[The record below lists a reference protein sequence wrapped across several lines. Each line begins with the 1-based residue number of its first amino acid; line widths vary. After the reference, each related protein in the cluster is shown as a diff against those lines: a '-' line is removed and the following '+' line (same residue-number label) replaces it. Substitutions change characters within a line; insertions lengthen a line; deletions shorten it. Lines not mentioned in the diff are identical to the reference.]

1 MLEVGSKIGFSCSI
15 LGRAAWKGKWRFNKV
30 RCMKTNKKPLFFIV
44 TFLTLG
50 LLLSACGSSDSTEE
64 TQPVAEEETTQEEIP
79 AETSDINP
87 FTGETGGLDNPVIV
101 VKIDNVN
108 PARPQWGLAEA
119 DIVFVEEVEAG
130 LTRLAAVF
138 SSNLPEKVGP
148 VRSARISDLEIMSQF
163 GTPAFAY
170 SGAQKRLLPEI
181 ASANIV
187 ELAHGSSGGVYNREA
202 TKRAPHNLTINLREA
217 APTLVG
223 VSTPKDVGLV
233 FDEAAATGGTATST
247 FNAKW
252 PASRVGA
259 EWDAVNNGWVIALDS
274 APALDANTNAPIFAN
289 NIVIQFVNQG
299 DSIYK
304 DSGGNFTPLIE
315 TVGSGTAVVLRDG
328 QRFEVDWS
336 RPIATG
342 GTSYSLAGSP
352 FSFAPGQTWVL
363 FVPTTY
369 DVTFEP

>member
-1 MLEVGSKIGFSCSI
+1 MLGVGLKIAVSCSN
-15 LGRAAWKGKWRFNKV
+15 LGRAALRGKRSINRV
-30 RCMKTNKKPLFFIV
+30 SPMNTNKKSLFFLV

-50 LLLSACGSSDSTEE
+50 LLLSACGSTESAEEMQPATEE
-64 TQPVAEEETTQEEIP
+64 EVTQEEVP
-79 AETSDINP
+79 TQTSEINP
-87 FTGETGGLDNPVIV
+87 FTGENGGLDNPVVV

-148 VRSARISDLEIMSQF
+148 VRSARISDLEIMAQF

-181 ASANIV
+181 AAANIV

-217 APTLVG
+217 APTLIG
-223 VSTPKDVGLV
+223 VSTPTDIGLV
-233 FDEAAATGGTATST
+233 FDETVATGGTATST

-289 NIVIQFVNQG
+289 NIVIQYVNQG

-328 QRFEVDWS
+328 QRFDVDWS

-342 GTSYSLAGSP
+342 GTTYTLAGSP
-352 FSFAPGQTWVL
+352 FAFAPGQTWVL